1 MSEMLRG
8 LRMALLLI
16 APFLLVG
23 CSSIET
29 SQRLSLAMPAKTN
42 PVGTDTTAKYSWIDK
57 PYITPAL
64 AGISTLPMKGKFIRL
79 NVGDE
84 VCGKSTLGNHA
95 IQDDNAADVLIDAN
109 WQTVGSEKLLTIL
122 NGLQDR
128 VHVPSVKAI
137 STPPTKIQ
145 ASQVIAGAIVAPI
158 YLAVGVVVAPIYLLT
173 GEAFKD
179 QEPRDIEKRKAFISD
194 RLISSDNTVTFA
206 LLNVR
211 VTNRREQLLFPVS
224 TPSLSEDWEP
234 PLDYVLLFAIDA
246 PDSELGRMGLCGIS
260 AKRQLPP
267 LMLR

>member
-1 MSEMLRG
+1 MKLSTHLLMGVLCST
-8 LRMALLLI
+8 LLL
-16 APFLLVG
+16 LLSG
-23 CSSIET
+23 CSSIDT
-29 SQRLSLAMPAKTN
+29 SQRLSLVMSAKSN
-42 PVGTDTTAKYSWIDK
+42 PVGTDTVAKYSWTDK
-57 PYITPAL
+57 PYITPIH
-64 AGISTLPMKGKFIRL
+64 AGLSALPMKGKFVRL
-79 NVGDE
+79 NIGDE
-84 VCGKSTLGNHA
+84 VCGKLKLDNNA
-95 IQDDNAADVLIDAN
+95 IQDDNAADVLIDAT
-109 WQTVGSEKLLTIL
+109 WQNVGSDKLLTIL

-158 YLAVGVVVAPIYLLT
+158 YLAVGVIAVPLYLLT

-194 RLISSDNTVTFA
+194 RLITSDNTVSFA

-211 VTNRREQLLFPVS
+211 LTNRKEQLLFPVS
-224 TPSLSEDWEP
+224 TPSLPEDWES

-246 PDSELGRMGLCGIS
+246 PDNELGRMGLCGIP

-267 LMLR
+267 LTLR